1 MFMQTELSDHSV
13 LCCCCHGYSESAVSS
28 GQMGGGEPGRGGR
41 RTQEEIREE
50 MHLPPLLQ

>member
-13 LCCCCHGYSESAVSS
+13 LCCCHGYSESAVSS